1 MKTVAVFGCSYTEGV
16 NHGRIHKTEN
26 NWPLFFSKI
35 YKGPVINYAIGGT
48 SIEFALSNMLEYKKH
63 KPKSICVFQAT
74 HPYRFTVDVRK
85 KDWQYTVNNNYTTAY
100 KLRLL
105 RYMHNLKHCPIDVE
119 DNISKKQIRIT
130 KQRYIDYLK
139 SSTDKE
145 LIAEYFSIL
154 DTARSSSDFCYIHNI
169 SGNHNIP
176 VDVPYLK
183 ALLGKDFL
191 KFSQDTGFHFSKQG
205 NKWVADW
212 VYNNI
217 KDLL

>member
-16 NHGRIHKTEN
+16 NHGSIHKTEN

-35 YKGPVINYAIGGT
+35 YKGPVINFAIGGT
-48 SIEFALSNMLEYKKH
+48 SIEFSLSNMLDYKKQN
-63 KPKSICVFQAT
+63 PECICVFQAT
-74 HPYRFTVDVRK
+74 HPYRFTVDVGNQ
-85 KDWQYTVNNNYTTAY
+85 DWQYTVNNNYTTAN
-100 KLRLL
+100 KLGLL

-119 DNISKKQIRIT
+119 DNISKKQIRIA
-130 KQRYIDYLK
+130 KQRYINYLK
-139 SSTDKE
+139 SSTDRE
-145 LIAEYFSIL
+145 LLAEYFTIL

-169 SGNHNIP
+169 YGNRKIP

-183 ALLGKDFL
+183 VLLGKDFL
-191 KFSQDTGFHFSKQG
+191 KFSQDKEFHFSEQG